1 MVTIRL
7 ERQADEA
14 ARDQLLDTAY
24 GPIRFKKPS
33 QRLREGRNP
42 AAELSFVAVEGDRV
56 VGTVRLWPIAA
67 ADGRPAL
74 LLGPLAVDRSCR
86 NRGIGSMLMQR
97 ALRDARRRGHR
108 AVLLVGDAAYYGR
121 FGFSAEKTGQ
131 LWLPGPYE
139 QHRLLG
145 CELAEGALDGAS
157 GLIHAPKASPAK
169 PASKLAPL
177 VAAIAGRRR
186 IPQPA

>member
-7 ERQADEA
+7 EREADRA
-14 ARDQLLDTAY
+14 AREQLLDAAY

-33 QRLREGRNP
+33 HKLREGRDP
-42 AAELSFVAVEGDRV
+42 AAALSFVAVEDGRV
-56 VGTVRLWPIAA
+56 VGTVRLWTVAA
-67 ADGRPAL
+67 NGRSAL
-74 LLGPLAVDRSCR
+74 LLGPLAVDRRYR
-86 NRGIGSMLMQR
+86 NRGIGAALMQR
-97 ALRDARRRGHR
+97 ALRDSARRGHG

-121 FGFSAEKTGQ
+121 FGFSAEKTGK

-145 CELAEGALDGAS
+145 CELAGGALDGAA
-157 GLIHAPKASPAK
+157 GLIGVPKPPAAK

-186 IPQPA
+186 TAQTA